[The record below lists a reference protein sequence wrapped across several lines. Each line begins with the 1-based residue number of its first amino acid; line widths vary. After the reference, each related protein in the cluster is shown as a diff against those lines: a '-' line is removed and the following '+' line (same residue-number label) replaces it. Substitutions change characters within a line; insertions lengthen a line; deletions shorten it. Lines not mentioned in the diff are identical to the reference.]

1 MDGIDKITSRINA
14 DVDQEIAE
22 IQAQTA
28 AEAAQIAAEY
38 DQRCTQETEEILSR
52 GRKTA
57 EEREERLAS
66 VAQLEARK
74 LILAAK
80 QEVLEEAFRKALED
94 LLSLPEQEY
103 VELLAKLI
111 TKASQSGSEQVIFSQ
126 KDRLR
131 YGKAAVTRANELLG
145 ERGRLT
151 LAVETRPIGGGF
163 ILSDGDVE
171 VNGTFET
178 LVRMQRHDRPP
189 AGFLAVIL
197 YSSSRHSQSQ

>member
-14 DVDQEIAE
+14 DVDREIAE
-22 IQAQTA
+22 IQARAA

-38 DQRCTQETEEILSR
+38 DRRCAQETEEVLSR
-52 GRKTA
+52 GRRAA

-94 LLSLPEQEY
+94 LLSLPEKDY

-111 TKASQSGSEQVIFSQ
+111 ASASQSGSEQVIFSQ
-126 KDRLR
+126 KDRPR

-151 LAVETRPIGGGF
+151 LAVEPRPIGGGF

-178 LVRMQRHDRPP
+178 LVRMQRREMD
-189 AGFLAVIL
+189 AAVAKVL
-197 YSSSRHSQSQ
+197 FHEGA

>member
-14 DVDQEIAE
+14 DMDQEIAE
-22 IQAQTA
+22 IQAQAA

-126 KDRLR
+126 KDRPR

-178 LVRMQRHDRPP
+178 LVRMQRREMD
-189 AGFLAVIL
+189 AAVAKVL
-197 YSSSRHSQSQ
+197 FHEGA

>member
-22 IQAQTA
+22 IQAQAA

-126 KDRLR
+126 KDRPR

-178 LVRMQRHDRPP
+178 LVRMQRREMD
-189 AGFLAVIL
+189 AAVSKVL
-197 YSSSRHSQSQ
+197 FHEGA

>member
-14 DVDQEIAE
+14 DVDREIAE
-22 IQAQTA
+22 IQARAA

-38 DQRCTQETEEILSR
+38 DRRCAQETEEVLSR
-52 GRKTA
+52 GRRAA

-94 LLSLPEQEY
+94 LLSLPEKDY

-111 TKASQSGSEQVIFSQ
+111 ASASQSGSEQVIFSQ
-126 KDRLR
+126 KDRPR

-178 LVRMQRHDRPP
+178 LVRMQRREM
-189 AGFLAVIL
+189 AAAVAKVL
-197 YSSSRHSQSQ
+197 FHEGA

>member
-22 IQAQTA
+22 IQAQAA

-126 KDRLR
+126 KDRPR

-178 LVRMQRHDRPP
+178 LVRIDRKS
-189 AGFLAVIL
+189 VV
-197 YSSSRHSQSQ
+197 

>member
-1 MDGIDKITSRINA
+1 MYKR
-14 DVDQEIAE
+14 Q
-22 IQAQTA
+22 
-28 AEAAQIAAEY
+28 
-38 DQRCTQETEEILSR
+38 
-52 GRKTA
+52 
-57 EEREERLAS
+57 
-66 VAQLEARK
+66 QLEARK

-126 KDRLR
+126 KDRPR

-178 LVRMQRHDRPP
+178 LVRMQRREMD
-189 AGFLAVIL
+189 AAVAKVL
-197 YSSSRHSQSQ
+197 FHEGA

>member
-126 KDRLR
+126 KDRPR

-145 ERGRLT
+145 ERGHLT

-171 VNGTFET
+171 VKGTFET
-178 LVRMQRHDRPP
+178 LVRMQRREMD
-189 AGFLAVIL
+189 AAVAKVL
-197 YSSSRHSQSQ
+197 FHEGA

>member
-22 IQAQTA
+22 IQAQAA

-94 LLSLPEQEY
+94 LLSLPEREY

-126 KDRLR
+126 KDRPR

-145 ERGRLT
+145 ERGHLT

-178 LVRMQRHDRPP
+178 LVRMQRREMD
-189 AGFLAVIL
+189 AAVAKVL
-197 YSSSRHSQSQ
+197 FHEGA

>member
-1 MDGIDKITSRINA
+1 MEEALYWMWFQQVFGVGTRR
-14 DVDQEIAE
+14 AE
-22 IQAQTA
+22 
-28 AEAAQIAAEY
+28 EV
-38 DQRCTQETEEILSR
+38 LSR
-52 GRKTA
+52 GRRAA

-94 LLSLPEQEY
+94 LLSLPEKDY

-111 TKASQSGSEQVIFSQ
+111 ASASQSGSEQVIFSQ
-126 KDRLR
+126 KDRPR

-178 LVRMQRHDRPP
+178 LVRMQRREMD
-189 AGFLAVIL
+189 AAVAKVL
-197 YSSSRHSQSQ
+197 FHEGA